1 MTLLDDRGRL
11 LGRLNLVDGA
21 VLVGALLL
29 AWGVYT
35 VYSVFRLPSAPEI
48 VSVDP
53 ATQTAGDAARVKLRG
68 RDFLPFMRV
77 FVQRSG
83 EKPAFVHENERP
95 VDAFTLVNR
104 TQAEF
109 VVESPTTA
117 EVRLPNRMEAG
128 TYDLLFFDE
137 TRHLGT
143 QRSAFTLTPPPNPP
157 PVAVPTALVRAYG
170 AFQRLSTTDAELVRP
185 GARFQADEGREWL
198 EILSIGTTAPAAA
211 ALDTKRGVVPVAL
224 DGNVGVPAFVRVHCS
239 VVGNECRVGGKAVA
253 EQTPVPVRVGDRPVT
268 FVIGAVDAD
277 LADAEGEADVA
288 VRFVVRSNVTDVL
301 KAGDVDAASEV
312 EARVRPAARIVS
324 IASRRQVTS
333 RSLVTVNGE
342 PRVVE
347 EPAQSIDMLLRVPV
361 TRVNGV
367 WFYRGAAMK
376 SGGDMAFETPT
387 YKARGW
393 ILDVTP
399 RATRKPAE

>member
-1 MTLLDDRGRL
+1 MTLLDGRGRL
-11 LGRLNLVDGA
+11 LGRFNLVDGA
-21 VLVGALLL
+21 VLLVALLL

-35 VYSVFRLPSAPEI
+35 VYSVFRLPGAPEI

-83 EKPAFVHENERP
+83 GKPAFVHENERP

-117 EVRLPNRMEAG
+117 EIRLPNRMEAG

-143 QRSAFTLTPPPNPP
+143 QRSAFTLTPPPTSP

-170 AFQRLSTTDAELVRP
+170 AFHGLSAAGAELLRA
-185 GARFQADEGREWL
+185 GARLRTDGEREWV
-198 EILSIGTTAPAAA
+198 EILNFGAASDTAVLATKREAVLA
-211 ALDTKRGVVPVAL
+211 ALDGTVE
-224 DGNVGVPAFVRVHCS
+224 VPAFVRVHCS
-239 VVGNECRVGGKAVA
+239 VIGRQCEIGGKAVG
-253 EQTPVPVRVGDRPVT
+253 ERTSIPVRLGDRSVT
-268 FVIGAVDAD
+268 FVIGAVEAD
-277 LADAEGEADVA
+277 FADAEGEADVA
-288 VRFVVRSNVTDVL
+288 IRFVVRSNVTDVL
-301 KAGDVDAASEV
+301 KTGDVDAATEV

-333 RSLVTVNGE
+333 RSLVTVNGQ

-347 EPAQSIDMLLRVPV
+347 EPAQSIDVLLRVPV

-367 WFYRGAAMK
+367 WFYRGVAMK